1 VAHSVQ
7 ISNDNQGDILMNV
20 LKLAAL
26 ALSALA
32 VTAPALAADP
42 YPTKPVRIVVN
53 SSPGG
58 LTDVVARVI
67 SVRMSQEAGQ
77 AVVENRSSAV
87 VGIDTVVKA
96 PPDGYTV
103 GVFASALS
111 SLPAL
116 VANLPFNPQTS
127 LTPVALVISAPLVM
141 VTGSK
146 SQYQSVREYVN
157 DARAKPG
164 KVSVASGGSGTLGHL
179 LSEQFQTATGTQLIH
194 VPYKGGAPA
203 IADVMAGHVPMF
215 FDAIATTVPLARE
228 GKIRPLAIV
237 SDKRSPA
244 LPDVPTI
251 VEAGFPGVEGQAWF
265 GMFAPAGTP
274 PDVVAKINTWVNRA
288 LQSPEVRERFTT
300 LGVVSEGGAPAVM
313 GDLLAKELPRWSK
326 LVRERNIPTN

>member
-1 VAHSVQ
+1 
-7 ISNDNQGDILMNV
+7 MNL

-32 VTAPALAADP
+32 APAPALAADP

-58 LTDVVARVI
+58 LTDVVARLI
-67 SVRMSQEAGQ
+67 SIRMSQEAGQ
-77 AVVENRSSAV
+77 AVVVENRSSAV
-87 VGIDTVVKA
+87 VGIDTVAKA
-96 PPDGYTV
+96 PADGYTV

-116 VANLPFNPQTS
+116 VSSLPFNPQTS
-127 LTPVALVISAPLVM
+127 LTPVALVTSAPLVL
-141 VTGSK
+141 VTSNR
-146 SQYQSVREYVN
+146 SQYQSVRDYVT
-157 DARAKPG
+157 DARSNPG
-164 KVSVASGGSGTLGHL
+164 KVSIASGGSGTLGHL
-179 LSEQFQTATGTQLIH
+179 LSEQFQTVTGTQLIH

-203 IADVMAGHVPMF
+203 MADVMAGHVPVF
-215 FDAIATTVPLARE
+215 FDAIATTTPLARD

-244 LPDVPTI
+244 LPDVPTMA
-251 VEAGFPGVEGQAWF
+251 EAGFPGVEGQAWF

-288 LQSPEVRERFTT
+288 LQSPEVRERLTG
-300 LGVVSEGGAPAVM
+300 LGAIPEGGTPMVM
-313 GDLLAKELPRWSK
+313 GDLLGKEIPRWGK